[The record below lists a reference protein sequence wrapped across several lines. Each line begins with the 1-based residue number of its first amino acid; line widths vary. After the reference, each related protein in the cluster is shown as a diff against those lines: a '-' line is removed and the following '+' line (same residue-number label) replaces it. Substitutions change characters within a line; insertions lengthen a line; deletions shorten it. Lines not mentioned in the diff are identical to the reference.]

1 MKNKS
6 TYDLIG
12 GLFESFTDT
21 AAQRAVE
28 VRTLMHMAGD
38 VKGQSVLDLACGYG
52 YFGRELLEKEASRVV
67 GVDISEKMIDLARK
81 KSSENGDAIEFHVR
95 NVCNMESFGKF
106 DMVMAAWLF
115 NYADSLDDMRKM
127 FKTVV
132 NNLKPSGRLV
142 AYTVEPDFQLANGN
156 FTRYGVNVLTE
167 EPWAEG
173 FRHQAEFV
181 TIPPSPFT
189 FFRWRREDYEAVMV
203 DAGLRDV
210 HWQKPLLLESDIKR
224 YTPGFW
230 DRFQDNCLQT
240 GLSGRL

>member
-6 TYDLIG
+6 IYDSIG
-12 GLFESFTDT
+12 GLFENFTDT
-21 AAQRAVE
+21 AAQRAIE

-52 YFGRELLEKEASRVV
+52 FFGRELLNKGASCVV
-67 GVDISEKMIDLARK
+67 GVDISEKMIDLAREESRK
-81 KSSENGDAIEFHVR
+81 NGDTIEFHVR

-115 NYADSLDDMRKM
+115 NYAESLDDMKKM
-127 FKTVV
+127 FKAVA

-142 AYTVEPDFQLANGN
+142 AYTVEPDFQLAKGN
-156 FTRYGVNVLTE
+156 FTNYGVNVLTE
-167 EPWAEG
+167 ESWHEG

-181 TIPPSPFT
+181 TNPPSPFT
-189 FFRWRREDYEAVMV
+189 FFRWSHQDYETAMAE
-203 DAGLRDV
+203 AGLSEV
-210 HWQKPLLLESDIKR
+210 SWQKPMLLESDIKR

-230 DRFQDNCLQT
+230 DTFQNNCLQT
-240 GLSGRL
+240 GLSCRL

>member
-1 MKNKS
+1 MKKKS
-6 TYDLIG
+6 IYDSIG
-12 GLFESFTDT
+12 GLFENFTDT

-52 YFGRELLEKEASRVV
+52 FFGRELLNKGASRVV
-67 GVDISEKMIDLARK
+67 GVDISEKMIDLAREESRK
-81 KSSENGDAIEFHVR
+81 NGDTIEFHVR

-115 NYADSLDDMRKM
+115 NYAESLDDMKKM
-127 FKTVV
+127 FKAVA

-142 AYTVEPDFQLANGN
+142 AYTVEPDFQLAKGN
-156 FTRYGVNVLTE
+156 FNNYGVNVLTE
-167 EPWAEG
+167 EPWHEG

-181 TIPPSPFT
+181 TTPPSPFT
-189 FFRWRREDYEAVMV
+189 FFRWSRQDYEAAMAE
-203 DAGLRDV
+203 AGLREV

-230 DRFQDNCLQT
+230 DTFQNNCLQT
-240 GLSGRL
+240 GLSCRL

>member
-1 MKNKS
+1 MKKKS
-6 TYDLIG
+6 TYDSIG
-12 GLFESFTDT
+12 GLFENFTDT

-52 YFGRELLEKEASRVV
+52 FFGRELLRKGASRVV
-67 GVDISEKMIDLARK
+67 GVDISEKMIDLAREESRK
-81 KSSENGDAIEFHVR
+81 NGDTIEFHVR

-115 NYADSLDDMRKM
+115 NYAESLDDMKKM
-127 FKTVV
+127 FKAVA

-142 AYTVEPDFQLANGN
+142 AYTVEPDFQLAKGN
-156 FTRYGVNVLTE
+156 FTNYGVNVLTE

-181 TIPPSPFT
+181 TTPPSPFT
-189 FFRWRREDYEAVMV
+189 FFRWSREDYEAAMA
-203 DAGLRDV
+203 DAGLREV
-210 HWQKPLLLESDIKR
+210 HWQKPMLLDSDIKR

-230 DRFQDNCLQT
+230 DIFQENCLQT
-240 GLSGRL
+240 GLTCRL